1 MIVSGSVG
9 SPDAMAHV
17 SFLTKRGETMSE
29 YVPFYRRWGRHWRKT
44 RSNPEKILIEQ
55 RQKDLSNFIP
65 IAYRTAI
72 ETNLASFNKENAEV
86 KEVVANMLDTLDAL
100 TLRVNRLE
108 LCVVKILDTLKDEA
122 DGQS

>member
-1 MIVSGSVG
+1 
-9 SPDAMAHV
+9 
-17 SFLTKRGETMSE
+17 MSE
-29 YVPFYRRWGRHWRKT
+29 YVPFYRKWGQHWRKT

-72 ETNLASFNKENAEV
+72 ETNLASFNKENEEV

-108 LCVVKILDTLKDEA
+108 LCVVKILDTIKDEA
-122 DGQS
+122 DDQS